1 MDDVSRDGYLIYNFP
16 EASIIAESVI
26 EADETIEYG
35 DPIFTKIFTD
45 DGLDILRSKYDSLP
59 SKAGKEDAQTPVI
72 MFDNSQDSI
81 ISSHTPLRDLARS
94 QSENLLTPKI
104 RTTCKLGVS
113 TYLEHPSYYSPPNV
127 ENQRPANLTMEEIWK
142 DPSTTGPAADA
153 FIMVDI
159 LGHRW
164 MCFYIRAEKRLR
176 FVRLLKHVLDE
187 LYLLEEVQEMEN
199 VEAVGVVEGEKIPRL
214 LVFKEDG
221 ALELFLNPEHRIG
234 GIELGAGIFPSLFPS
249 VSRFDASAGPVPS
262 PSFSRGDTTNFSM
275 FVTTNNSTI
284 AAESRYDAINSC
296 PALISL
302 NDVIILHQPA
312 TNRLHQFP
320 IPNLFFT
327 SFTRDISVSLGKE
340 IPLEDFSHLLSLWIR
355 LQNALRPEIELLPYQ
370 MEFFLLQKFLLS
382 LIGVTRRFTSVKNR
396 NSQILIRQTTPDTD
410 IDLAAIFM
418 QKLRFEAQNLSLTH
432 RNYPEKFYKPSY
444 NTFTPFIGKDFD
456 AALHFHDPVLEIIY
470 FVEQIEFLLSGRM
483 HREM

>member
-1 MDDVSRDGYLIYNFP
+1 
-16 EASIIAESVI
+16 
-26 EADETIEYG
+26 
-35 DPIFTKIFTD
+35 
-45 DGLDILRSKYDSLP
+45 
-59 SKAGKEDAQTPVI
+59 

-81 ISSHTPLRDLARS
+81 LSSHTPLRDLARS

-142 DPSTTGPAADA
+142 DPSTTTGPAADA

-164 MCFYIRAEKRLR
+164 MCFYIRTEKRLR

-234 GIELGAGIFPSLFPS
+234 AITLGAGIFPCLFPP

-262 PSFSRGDTTNFSM
+262 PSFARGRSISGNTTNFSM
-275 FVTTNNSTI
+275 FCTTNNSAI
-284 AAESRYDAINSC
+284 AAESRYDVIKSC

-312 TNRLHQFP
+312 TGRLYRFP
-320 IPNLFFT
+320 NPNLFFT

-355 LQNALRPEIELLPYQ
+355 LQNALRPETALLPYQ

-382 LIGVTRRFTSVKNR
+382 LIGITRRFTPAKNR

-410 IDLAAIFM
+410 IDLAAVII

-432 RNYPEKFYKPSY
+432 RHYAEKFYNPSY
-444 NTFTPFIGKDFD
+444 NSFTPFIGKDFD
-456 AALHFHDPVLEIIY
+456 AALHFHDPVLEIVY
-470 FVEQIEFLLSGRM
+470 FVEQIEFVLSGRM
-483 HREM
+483 HWEM